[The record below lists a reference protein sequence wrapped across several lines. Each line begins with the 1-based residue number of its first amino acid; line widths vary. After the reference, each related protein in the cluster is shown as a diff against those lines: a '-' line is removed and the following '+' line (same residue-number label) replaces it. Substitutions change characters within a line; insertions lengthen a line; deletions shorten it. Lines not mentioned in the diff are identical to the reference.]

1 MKHTK
6 SAMTLAMG
14 LFISGLGIAQAQ
26 EMVNGY
32 VRGGGGT
39 VARDG
44 SGGCLRSVNMTNVLL
59 EECGY
64 AAEIV
69 VEKTPEATT
78 VMVVEKEVVLV
89 KVVIPNLQ
97 FAFDSAELTGES
109 RSILDKAVAELTP
122 YKASMRAGTSG
133 TDIIGYTDSTG
144 PEAYNLKLS
153 ERRANAVADY
163 LATNLGVDRS
173 RMSVTGMGEAD
184 PVADNS
190 TGEGR
195 TKNRRVEVNIIKN

>member
-6 SAMTLAMG
+6 SAMALAMG
-14 LFISGLGIAQAQ
+14 LFLSGVGVSQAGD
-26 EMVNGY
+26 MVNDY
-32 VRGGGGT
+32 VRSSDGT
-39 VARDG
+39 VVKDG
-44 SGGCLRSVNMTNVLL
+44 SGDCVRVSDMTDVRL

-78 VMVVEKEVVLV
+78 VKVVEKEVVLA

-97 FAFDSAELTGES
+97 FDFDSAALTDAS
-109 RSILDKAVAELTP
+109 KAILEKAVVDLTP
-122 YKASMRAGTSG
+122 YKESMRAGTSG
-133 TDIIGYTDSTG
+133 SVIKGYTDTSG

-163 LATNLGVDRS
+163 LANNLGVDRS
-173 RMSVTGMGEAD
+173 RMSVSGMGEAD

-190 TGEGR
+190 TRAGR
-195 TKNRRVEVNIIKN
+195 IKNRRVEVNIIKK